1 MTIADS
7 GASDSS
13 RYLHIKAA
21 VERVNAQIQEACQRA
36 QRAPSEVCLLAVSK
50 TKPVSDIEHAYRA
63 GQRHFGENYVQEG
76 VEKITTLAHLPEVTW
91 HFIGPL
97 QSNKTKE
104 VASHFDW
111 MHSIDRLKIARRLD
125 EQRPVGLPPLQV
137 LIQINI
143 DDEASKAGI
152 RLDALTEFAA
162 QLSAFEHLTLRGV
175 MAIPKAYASEAEQC
189 ASFSRLA
196 SAFHQLQG
204 SYPSVDTLS
213 LGMSGDLEPA
223 IAHGS
228 TMVRIG
234 TAIFGQRKG

>member
-7 GASDSS
+7 NGADDP
-13 RYLHIKAA
+13 RYK
-21 VERVNAQIQEACQRA
+21 QIQAAIKQVTDHIQNACQRV
-36 QRAPSEVCLLAVSK
+36 RRSPSEVSLLAVSK
-50 TKPVSDIEHAYRA
+50 TKPASDIEHAYRA

-76 VEKITTLAHLPEVTW
+76 VEKITTLAHLPKVTW

-125 EQRPVGLPPLQV
+125 EQRPLELPPLQV

-162 QLSAFEHLTLRGV
+162 QLSAFENLTFRGV
-175 MAIPKAYASEAEQC
+175 MAIPKAYASEAEQS

-196 SAFHQLQG
+196 TAFHQLQG